1 MTGRGKHTGVR
12 DIFQGGGS
20 GDSYLWVGDMG
31 DETPHGPGPGD
42 FPEQGGL
49 MDHINTAMVAL
60 GRKLR
65 VPPLGGGDG
74 GGNVGSGFGCGG
86 GVCLKE
92 EEGGCSVLLI
102 LDLCE

>member
-65 VPPLGGGDG
+65 VPPLEE
-74 GGNVGSGFGCGG
+74 VT
-86 GVCLKE
+86 E
-92 EEGGCSVLLI
+92 EEMWEVG
-102 LDLCE
+102 LDVVEAYVSMRKNAVAQCY